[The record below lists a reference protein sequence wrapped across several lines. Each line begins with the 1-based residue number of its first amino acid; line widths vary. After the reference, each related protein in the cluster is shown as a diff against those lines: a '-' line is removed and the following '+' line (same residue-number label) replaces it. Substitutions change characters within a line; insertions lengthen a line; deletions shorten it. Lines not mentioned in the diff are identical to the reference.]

1 MLPAIVILLFFI
13 GAVMAAL
20 TMFVAYAINE
30 HSKHDLSEYITALW
44 VLVGL
49 GGVICFCQIVEVFS
63 RVMTFLCARSCARRP
78 ARKQCSP
85 VLKSNSARFTD
96 CCGGSGSPMGRGLGL
111 LGELGKSL

>member
-20 TMFVAYAINE
+20 TMFVAYAIDE

-49 GGVICFCQIVEVFS
+49 GGLICASQAVGVISSGFS
-63 RVMTFLCARSCARRP
+63 
-78 ARKQCSP
+78 
-85 VLKSNSARFTD
+85 
-96 CCGGSGSPMGRGLGL
+96 L
-111 LGELGKSL
+111 L

>member
-1 MLPAIVILLFFI
+1 MKQPKQVVLAGVIATATRGSDWRCYQEVRFGNPMLPAIVILLFFI

-49 GGVICFCQIVEVFS
+49 GGVICFWQTVEVFS
-63 RVMTFLCARSCARRP
+63 RGMTF
-78 ARKQCSP
+78 
-85 VLKSNSARFTD
+85 
-96 CCGGSGSPMGRGLGL
+96 
-111 LGELGKSL
+111 

>member
-20 TMFVAYAINE
+20 TMFVAYAIDE

-49 GGVICFCQIVEVFS
+49 GGAVCLWQTVEVFS
-63 RVMTFLCARSCARRP
+63 RGLTF
-78 ARKQCSP
+78 
-85 VLKSNSARFTD
+85 
-96 CCGGSGSPMGRGLGL
+96 
-111 LGELGKSL
+111 